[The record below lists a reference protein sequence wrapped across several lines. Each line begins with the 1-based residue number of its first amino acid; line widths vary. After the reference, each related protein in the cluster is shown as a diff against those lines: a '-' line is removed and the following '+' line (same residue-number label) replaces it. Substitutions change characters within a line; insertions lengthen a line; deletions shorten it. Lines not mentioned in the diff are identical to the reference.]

1 MIRVLE
7 LIDGG
12 FIGGG
17 QTHILSLA
25 KNLDKTKFEPIITA
39 SPKGDFKELCEING
53 IEFESLFLPKRY
65 HTKCLIELNEIIGLN
80 EIDIIHS
87 HGGVAGMYARF
98 YKKKY
103 PRTKV
108 IHTIH
113 GIHYIHSNL
122 LRKFLSQSIEQF
134 LMPYADKYICV
145 SDSDFEIAKRLKI
158 IDPGKTVIIKN
169 GINLKKFERKS
180 KDPELLKKYNLSDN
194 DFLIGNISRFDYQ
207 KNQKF
212 IIKNSVSLFEKYPDL
227 KIMLAGDGK
236 YLDYCKYL
244 AKNTGYGNRFIFT
257 GEVTHPENYYSL
269 FDIFVFPSLWEGLS
283 IALIEAMASASCI
296 LASDIDANKELI
308 IDNETGM
315 LFDTNNPKDYI
326 QKLIDLIENSDLRK
340 ALSNT
345 ALEESKKYSE
355 QEMTKKIE
363 EEYNKLIYLEK

>member
-17 QTHILSLA
+17 QTHILSLS
-25 KNLDKTKFEPIITA
+25 KNLDKNKFEAIISA
-39 SPKGDFKELCEING
+39 SPEGEFKELCEING
-53 IEFESLFLPKRY
+53 IEFESIVLPKRY
-65 HTKCLIELNEIIGLN
+65 HSKCLTELNEIIGLN

-113 GIHYIHSNL
+113 GIHYIHANL
-122 LRKFLSQSIEQF
+122 LRKFLSHSIEQF
-134 LMPYADKYICV
+134 LTPYADKYICV

-158 IDPGKTVIIKN
+158 IDPDKTVIIKN
-169 GINLKKFERKS
+169 GIDLKKFQRRP
-180 KDPELLKKYNLSDN
+180 KDPELLKKYNLSEN
-194 DFLIGNISRFDYQ
+194 DFIIGNISRFDYQ

-212 IIKNSVSLFEKYPDL
+212 IIKNSVSLFQKYPDL
-227 KIMLAGDGK
+227 KIMLAGNGK
-236 YLDYCKYL
+236 YLDYCKYMS
-244 AKNTGYGNRFIFT
+244 KKTGYEDRFVFT
-257 GEVTHPENYYSL
+257 DEITHPENYYSL

-283 IALIEAMASASCI
+283 IALIEAMASANCI

-308 IDNETGM
+308 VDGITGELFNTNHSNEY
-315 LFDTNNPKDYI
+315 LEKISN
-326 QKLIDLIENSDLRK
+326 LIENLDLRK
-340 ALSNT
+340 TLSNN
-345 ALEESKKYSE
+345 AHEESKKYSE

-363 EEYNKLIYLEK
+363 EEYLKLAN